1 LTEILS
7 KYYEFIE
14 FKAITGAIRLRSMV
28 LPVNDFSG
36 WYNDNLNGLTIQ
48 NRRSGRSDDNRMNVS
63 FNRLMWGQ

>member
-14 FKAITGAIRLRSMV
+14 FKAITAAIRLRSMV

-36 WYNDNLNGLTIQ
+36 WYNNLNGLTIQ